1 MLLLLLSVPHDAVDG
16 SLVHGPACG
25 VVRSSSCEFMVVA
38 RSAQPSVV
46 VQRRLHRW
54 TPQSRQ
60 RRTLSRHCACNAG
73 PEVAST
79 ACDVSRHHVGHTH
92 SQSSCIVASLL
103 ILCPARLEV
112 RRMDSWWSE
121 ETSLCSE
128 AHFTVDAQLALQS
141 QAAFHL
147 SRSSQDVHTVI
158 LLCMIRLVLC
168 MLFQI

>member
-1 MLLLLLSVPHDAVDG
+1 MLVLKWQALRVM
-16 SLVHGPACG
+16 SL
-25 VVRSSSCEFMVVA
+25 
-38 RSAQPSVV
+38 
-46 VQRRLHRW
+46 
-54 TPQSRQ
+54 
-60 RRTLSRHCACNAG
+60 RTML
-73 PEVAST
+73 VT
-79 ACDVSRHHVGHTH
+79 
-92 SQSSCIVASLL
+92 L
-103 ILCPARLEV
+103 ILKALALLHLFSYFVPARLEV

-128 AHFTVDAQLALQS
+128 ANFTVDAQLALQS